1 MIIIIKKQENII
13 KIFYN
18 NIFTFKE
25 TSIDNDDGKE
35 KYMIE
40 SEIKVI
46 NFDAVKKEYMKD
58 MGVSEVPCSIDALY
72 TNDNENYYFIEF
84 KNGIVKPKIYNIYN
98 KIYDSLLIFNDITN
112 STISFCR
119 KNVRFILVYNEEKNN
134 QVIDKENSSI
144 QATPSKNKIAK
155 SFSNKAKKKFIM
167 FGLEKFEKLYFKEV
181 FTYTEKEFENEF
193 LEKISDKT

>member
-1 MIIIIKKQENII
+1 MYK
-13 KIFYN
+13 
-18 NIFTFKE
+18 
-25 TSIDNDDGKE
+25 
-35 KYMIE
+35 
-40 SEIKVI
+40 
-46 NFDAVKKEYMKD
+46 
-58 MGVSEVPCSIDALY
+58 
-72 TNDNENYYFIEF
+72 
-84 KNGIVKPKIYNIYN
+84 KIYNIYN

>member
-1 MIIIIKKQENII
+1 MKQQDNKM
-13 KIFYN
+13 KIFEN
-18 NIFTFKE
+18 NISTFKE

-84 KNGIVKPKIYNIYN
+84 KNGIVKPNIYNIYN

>member
-1 MIIIIKKQENII
+1 MKQQDNKM
-13 KIFYN
+13 KIFEN
-18 NIFTFKE
+18 NISTFKE

-84 KNGIVKPKIYNIYN
+84 KNGRVKPKIYNIYN

-134 QVIDKENSSI
+134 QVIDKENSNI
-144 QATPSKNKIAK
+144 QATPSKKSIAK
-155 SFSNKAKKKFIM
+155 YFSNKGKKKFIM

-181 FTYTEKEFENEF
+181 FTYTEKEFEKEF
-193 LEKISDKT
+193 LEKISNKT

>member
-1 MIIIIKKQENII
+1 MKQQDNKM
-13 KIFYN
+13 KIFEN
-18 NIFTFKE
+18 NISTFKE

>member
-1 MIIIIKKQENII
+1 MKQQDNKM
-13 KIFYN
+13 KIFEN
-18 NIFTFKE
+18 NISTFKE

-35 KYMIE
+35 KYMIV

-58 MGVSEVPCSIDALY
+58 LGVSEVPCSIDALY

>member
-1 MIIIIKKQENII
+1 MKQQDNKM
-13 KIFYN
+13 KIFEN
-18 NIFTFKE
+18 NISTFKE

-134 QVIDKENSSI
+134 KVIDKENTRI

>member
-1 MIIIIKKQENII
+1 MKQQDNKM
-13 KIFYN
+13 KIFEN
-18 NIFTFKE
+18 NISTFKE

-112 STISFCR
+112 CTISFCR